1 MHPRHGGNIKN
12 WYKLYTS
19 IHYNLSHRQM
29 QDGRRGNSA
38 NRGKTVFMASSFIWP
53 IRGGAGG
60 RCRSQPFATK
70 ERYGCGF
77 AACRYTP
84 ALEEV
89 SDSPK
94 IPVKTVYF
102 AGGQSRPPLQ
112 DAGVRKVSV
121 GADAHIGPLGSFEF
135 AADFR
140 ENGAICVGRCD
151 ARRLVS
157 RRSRALRGS

>member
-38 NRGKTVFMASSFIWP
+38 NRGKTVLAFMASSFIWT
-53 IRGGAGG
+53 IRGGVGG

-70 ERYGCGF
+70 ERYGCGA
-77 AACRYTP
+77 AACRYTS
-84 ALEEV
+84 ALAEV
-89 SDSPK
+89 SDSPEISVK
-94 IPVKTVYF
+94 SSLFCGRTESSAPTGSARGHCRGRRLCRPFEQFQICHRLPKNWCIP
-102 AGGQSRPPLQ
+102 P
-112 DAGVRKVSV
+112 
-121 GADAHIGPLGSFEF
+121 
-135 AADFR
+135 
-140 ENGAICVGRCD
+140 GRCD